1 MDTGIA
7 PWEAWVRGTW
17 LAEFVLTYGW
27 TWPLFEIL
35 HYLGLTLLLG
45 SVALF
50 DLRVLGL
57 AKGIA
62 PSALHRLIPFGI
74 AGFGINVATGLAFFA
89 GFPEQ
94 YAYNPAFRIKLA
106 VMLLAGI
113 NIGVF
118 YTAVFR
124 RVRELPADADAPAL
138 AKLITGISLASW
150 LIVLVA
156 GRLITF
162 YRPPFSH

>member
-1 MDTGIA
+1 MDVGIA
-7 PWEAWVRGTW
+7 PWEAWVRSTW

-35 HYLGLTLLLG
+35 HYIGLTLLLA
-45 SVALF
+45 SVGLF

-62 PSALHRLIPFGI
+62 PSALHRLVPFGV
-74 AGFGINVATGLAFFA
+74 AGFAINVLTGVAFFA

-94 YAYNPAFRIKLA
+94 YAYNPAFRLKLLF
-106 VMLLAGI
+106 MLLAGL
-113 NIGVF
+113 NIAVF

-124 RVRELPADADAPAL
+124 RLQELPADADAPKV
-138 AKLITGISLASW
+138 AKVITAISLCSW

>member
-1 MDTGIA
+1 MEAGVA
-7 PWEAWVRGTW
+7 PWEAWVRSTW

-35 HYLGLTLLLG
+35 HYLGLTLLLA
-45 SVALF
+45 SVGLF
-50 DLRVLGL
+50 DLRVLGM

-62 PSALHRLIPFGI
+62 PRALHRLVPFGI
-74 AGFGINVATGLAFFA
+74 AGFVINLLTGLAFFA

-94 YAYNPAFRIKLA
+94 YAYNDAFRLKLA
-106 VMLLAGI
+106 FMLLAGL
-113 NIGVF
+113 NIAVF

-124 RVRELPADADAPAL
+124 RLQELPAEADAPTL
-138 AKLITGISLASW
+138 AKVITGISLTSW